1 MRRKRTLRLVVWQ
14 TKSNLKRLAWRLS
27 AASCWLHA
35 IVSLFGGRAFLH
47 KLDAAIINAV
57 ITVLSHSGG
66 APSNPTRIPFLL
78 GLLWVLLITAFSWI
92 QILGLA
98 LYVILWPALMLFLYR
113 HRPAMKE
120 ARIQSAKIA
129 LSLRSSRPVWT
140 YALITCL
147 IVWFILYG
155 TSHVRTPVVVA
166 VIITGLLFT
175 ARLMR
180 AFVYA
185 TLDDRTGDSFIEWY
199 IESVIKQFERL
210 GNKLREQRPL
220 TVRALTT
227 NLQSLKFLHWTLRLI
242 CRWFYGRAARN
253 RAALMALLQYIFNF
267 CVLGGLAILFW
278 GLIIHYSTLSD
289 LRAAILASASRVIP
303 GVPEP
308 NLVTIPDWVRTAA
321 SVTAWM
327 IFVIYAGPVASL
339 FPMVQE
345 RFVKRTYRRYAQVRM
360 VRKRL
365 YLPLSHLKVANK
377 IVQDNPELEP
387 LINFVLLFKM
397 HPDLNQVFSDEPE
410 VARVLDENPVMIQL
424 LTSNGIVLPDL
435 KQFIIPRPD
444 EVVSEQI
451 VEVPLPAPMSAEG
464 RAATAKD
471 GIDSEKLKTRV
482 TKE

>member
-1 MRRKRTLRLVVWQ
+1 MRRKRTLALLLWQ
-14 TKSNLKRLAWRLS
+14 TKSGLKRLAWRLS
-27 AASCWLHA
+27 AAWCWLHA
-35 IVSLFGGRAFLH
+35 IVSLFGGRTFLH
-47 KLDAAIINAV
+47 KLDAAFVETIIS
-57 ITVLSHSGG
+57 VLSKSGFT
-66 APSNPTRIPFLL
+66 PSNATRLPFLL
-78 GLLWVLLITAFSWI
+78 EVLWVLLITAFSWI
-92 QILGLA
+92 QIFGLA
-98 LYVILWPALMLFLYR
+98 LYVILWPAVMLFIYR
-113 HRPAMKE
+113 HRLAMKE

-129 LSLRSSRPVWT
+129 QSLRSNRPVWT

-166 VIITGLLFT
+166 VIITGLLF
-175 ARLMR
+175 AVRLMR
-180 AFVYA
+180 AFEYA
-185 TLDDRTGDSFIEWY
+185 TLEYRTGASLIERY

-210 GNKLREQRPL
+210 GNKLREQKPL

-227 NLQSLKFLHWTLRLI
+227 NLQPLKFWHWTFRLI
-242 CRWFYGRAARN
+242 CRWLYGRAARN

-308 NLVTIPDWVRTAA
+308 NLVTIPDWVKTAA
-321 SVTAWM
+321 SVTAWI

-360 VRKRL
+360 ARKRL
-365 YLPLSHLKVANK
+365 YLPLSQFKVAIK
-377 IVQDNPELEP
+377 IAQDNPELEP
-387 LINFVLLFKM
+387 ILDFVLMFKM
-397 HPDLNQVFSDEPE
+397 HPDLNQLFKDGPE
-410 VARVLDENPVMIQL
+410 VARVLDENPVLIQL

-435 KQFIIPRPD
+435 KQFIIPRSD

-451 VEVPLPAPMSAEG
+451 VDVPLPASMSPERRSFHETTAIEG
-464 RAATAKD
+464 LD
-471 GIDSEKLKTRV
+471 GEENKIPE
-482 TKE
+482 